1 MEYWG
6 TRFSDAPSNEV
17 VTADAH
23 SKSPKEQFKFFL
35 MLCDKELGNMGKQKR
50 EKHSSK
56 ARKERYSEDV
66 QEHVPFC
73 LQIGGEEEFCFG

>member
-1 MEYWG
+1 
-6 TRFSDAPSNEV
+6 
-17 VTADAH
+17 
-23 SKSPKEQFKFFL
+23 
-35 MLCDKELGNMGKQKR
+35 MGKQKR